1 MSKTI
6 TCTASAVMA
15 SVVKKPA
22 ASPAAAAVY
31 SFREPVEK
39 LPWRS
44 HFSSLLLSAD
54 WLNTAIELTVL
65 LTLTA
70 MATLLPASRV
80 DVPGSMRLGQLSAFL
95 WAASL
100 TRRVYNAYLEA
111 VFFACPARRTQPPRE
126 HALKA
131 ESDLCGRD
139 REQLAALV
147 YHDRMT
153 LLSQLTLVLA
163 LYYGV
168 PGFYPAF
175 DSRLAGAPV
184 AVRLARLVAHHYL
197 LSFGMYWAH
206 RALHVVPFLWRRI
219 HVIHHWARH
228 PLSRNTY
235 QDHWLDNFGNAVVGE
250 VAAQILLPIDG
261 PFFVV
266 SRLFRI
272 MESLEK
278 HAGVCGATN
287 LAHSA
292 QRWLPYAQMPHHH
305 DWHHEGHKSC
315 NFTFAALGGVWDC
328 WFGTRKT
335 GRAMRFPE
343 CATSRDVAD
352 DAAGK
357 RRATNPL
364 GNITSPAIVLSP
376 VLAVVALAAAK
387 LAATRFSIA

>member
-1 MSKTI
+1 
-6 TCTASAVMA
+6 
-15 SVVKKPA
+15 
-22 ASPAAAAVY
+22 
-31 SFREPVEK
+31 
-39 LPWRS
+39 
-44 HFSSLLLSAD
+44 
-54 WLNTAIELTVL
+54 
-65 LTLTA
+65 
-70 MATLLPASRV
+70 
-80 DVPGSMRLGQLSAFL
+80 
-95 WAASL
+95 
-100 TRRVYNAYLEA
+100 
-111 VFFACPARRTQPPRE
+111 
-126 HALKA
+126 
-131 ESDLCGRD
+131 
-139 REQLAALV
+139 
-147 YHDRMT
+147 
-153 LLSQLTLVLA
+153 
-163 LYYGV
+163 
-168 PGFYPAF
+168 
-175 DSRLAGAPV
+175 
-184 AVRLARLVAHHYL
+184 
-197 LSFGMYWAH
+197 
-206 RALHVVPFLWRRI
+206 VPFLWRRI

-235 QDHWLDNFGNAVVGE
+235 QDHWLDNFGDAPGEACRPPDSPRVDPRLPGAVGNAVVGE

>member
-6 TCTASAVMA
+6 TCTASAVTA

-80 DVPGSMRLGQLSAFL
+80 NVSGSMRLGQLSAFL

-163 LYYGV
+163 LSATLPRHV
-168 PGFYPAF
+168 
-175 DSRLAGAPV
+175 LPV
-184 AVRLARLVAHHYL
+184 APHHAHLRTAPPLIASPSARPCGLPAAAARRVPAHCPAGTTECRASTPPSTL
-197 LSFGMYWAH
+197 GWLAH
-206 RALHVVPFLWRRI
+206 RRHEAGHARGRRE
-219 HVIHHWARH
+219 A
-228 PLSRNTY
+228 SRS
-235 QDHWLDNFGNAVVGE
+235 
-250 VAAQILLPIDG
+250 LL
-261 PFFVV
+261 
-266 SRLFRI
+266 
-272 MESLEK
+272 
-278 HAGVCGATN
+278 
-287 LAHSA
+287 
-292 QRWLPYAQMPHHH
+292 
-305 DWHHEGHKSC
+305 
-315 NFTFAALGGVWDC
+315 
-328 WFGTRKT
+328 
-335 GRAMRFPE
+335 
-343 CATSRDVAD
+343 
-352 DAAGK
+352 
-357 RRATNPL
+357 
-364 GNITSPAIVLSP
+364 
-376 VLAVVALAAAK
+376 
-387 LAATRFSIA
+387 

>member
-163 LYYGV
+163 LSATLLRHMSFPSPPRAPTHGTTSHRLAFGTPVWPTRGRCPTCPGTLPCRYYGV

-175 DSRLAGAPV
+175 DSRLAGAP
-184 AVRLARLVAHHYL
+184 
-197 LSFGMYWAH
+197 
-206 RALHVVPFLWRRI
+206 
-219 HVIHHWARH
+219 
-228 PLSRNTY
+228 
-235 QDHWLDNFGNAVVGE
+235 
-250 VAAQILLPIDG
+250 
-261 PFFVV
+261 
-266 SRLFRI
+266 
-272 MESLEK
+272 
-278 HAGVCGATN
+278 ATR
-287 LAHSA
+287 SWP
-292 QRWLPYAQMPHHH
+292 R
-305 DWHHEGHKSC
+305 S
-315 NFTFAALGGVWDC
+315 
-328 WFGTRKT
+328 
-335 GRAMRFPE
+335 
-343 CATSRDVAD
+343 
-352 DAAGK
+352 
-357 RRATNPL
+357 RATRGFSEPFSEPRCRL
-364 GNITSPAIVLSP
+364 RSGWP
-376 VLAVVALAAAK
+376 VLWPTTTSSPLACE
-387 LAATRFSIA
+387 ATRLPQLGPPPPQSPQGTILGTFS

>member
-1 MSKTI
+1 
-6 TCTASAVMA
+6 
-15 SVVKKPA
+15 
-22 ASPAAAAVY
+22 
-31 SFREPVEK
+31 
-39 LPWRS
+39 
-44 HFSSLLLSAD
+44 
-54 WLNTAIELTVL
+54 
-65 LTLTA
+65 
-70 MATLLPASRV
+70 
-80 DVPGSMRLGQLSAFL
+80 
-95 WAASL
+95 
-100 TRRVYNAYLEA
+100 
-111 VFFACPARRTQPPRE
+111 
-126 HALKA
+126 
-131 ESDLCGRD
+131 
-139 REQLAALV
+139 
-147 YHDRMT
+147 
-153 LLSQLTLVLA
+153 
-163 LYYGV
+163 
-168 PGFYPAF
+168 
-175 DSRLAGAPV
+175 
-184 AVRLARLVAHHYL
+184 
-197 LSFGMYWAH
+197 
-206 RALHVVPFLWRRI
+206 VPFLWRRI

-364 GNITSPAIVLSP
+364 GNITSPAIVRSAQTAPLVCSRASSREDASSTLLCSVVFTRRSDCTTRRREITPSSPRIPTRTGPQPRASGGRARGGQAGCHPLLDRLRPRLSTP
-376 VLAVVALAAAK
+376 RPPPAFGPFPAPPPPPPPPPPSV
-387 LAATRFSIA
+387 ATRVGLRVRSVSGRAPPGPQHPVGAYAGEREPQSLSAWGAWPCKAMGFVGRG